1 MSLASAIWTFVAWLF
16 SAAIVGFAAA
26 WLIQTLRMREGKALA
41 HSLEIDSVRL
51 RAAQDQMRL
60 SLDRERSARVASDAR
75 LIEIQRELG
84 QLRGQTADGLAR
96 RNEAPRDTHLL
107 EDAEQRLQQALA
119 QLGLTTQRTAEL
131 ERECRGLRTALASHT
146 DQQSALKQLQTTLA
160 QEQAK
165 LLAAQ
170 ELISEERAR
179 LPDALAKLSEARA
192 QLAQLDAK
200 VAEARSELSHA
211 HALLAEERTRLTD
224 AHARLAEENTNLS
237 RERAQ
242 LAEER
247 DGLAAARSQLAEERA
262 HREASA
268 SADPMEAAAP
278 LLPAWNGEAPGTAQR
293 EDAEL
298 AQRMATQQLHEL
310 EEQVARGKR
319 LAREHRAEVAGL
331 KSRIKDLEERL
342 NQLWAQ
348 QGSVTVGPE

>member
-179 LPDALAKLSEARA
+179 LPDA
-192 QLAQLDAK
+192 
-200 VAEARSELSHA
+200 
-211 HALLAEERTRLTD
+211 
-224 AHARLAEENTNLS
+224 HARLAEENTNLS

-247 DGLAAARSQLAEERA
+247 DELAAARSQLAEERA